1 MFFLIKLVWWVLTLP
16 IRLALFAVG
25 VAFWVLTLPLRIV
38 LGVLGLIGLVRV
50 LQLGIVG
57 AVGYVFYKLVNPDP
71 EDLLTP
77 GQSAEGGS
85 MRPSAPTQADLA
97 KVPST

>member
-25 VAFWVLTLPLRIV
+25 LALWVLTLPLRIV
-38 LGVLGLIGLVRV
+38 FGVLGIIGLTRL

-57 AVGYVFYKLVNPDP
+57 ALGYVFYKLVNPDP
-71 EDLLTP
+71 KDLLSP
-77 GQSAEGGS
+77 GDNAGTT
-85 MRPSAPTQADLA
+85 SAPTAADLER
-97 KVPST
+97 VPST

>member
-1 MFFLIKLVWWVLTLP
+1 MFFLIKLVWWLLTLP

-25 VAFWVLTLPLRIV
+25 VVFWVLTLPLRIV
-38 LGVLGLIGLVRV
+38 FGFLGLIGFARLI
-50 LQLGIVG
+50 QFGIVG

-71 EDLLTP
+71 DDLLP
-77 GQSAEGGS
+77 AAK
-85 MRPSAPTQADLA
+85 SAPTAADLE

>member
-1 MFFLIKLVWWVLTLP
+1 MFFLIKLVWWVLTVP
-16 IRLALFAVG
+16 IRLALFALG
-25 VAFWVLTLPLRIV
+25 VVFWVLTLPLRIV
-38 LGVLGLIGLVRV
+38 FGTLALVGLTRL

-71 EDLLTP
+71 EDLLPP
-77 GQSAEGGS
+77 GQPVT
-85 MRPSAPTQADLA
+85 RAPTQADLE

>member
-38 LGVLGLIGLVRV
+38 FGILGFIGLTRL

-71 EDLLTP
+71 EDLLGSTP
-77 GQSAEGGS
+77 PAAAPS
-85 MRPSAPTQADLA
+85 SAPTAADLQ